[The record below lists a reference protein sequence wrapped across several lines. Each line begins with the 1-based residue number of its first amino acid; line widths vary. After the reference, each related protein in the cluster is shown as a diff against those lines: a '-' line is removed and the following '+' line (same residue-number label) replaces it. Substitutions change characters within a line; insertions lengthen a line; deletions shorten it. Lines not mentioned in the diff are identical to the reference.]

1 MNANTDSRENN
12 EENVPDASE
21 LLDFELIAKSQ
32 PEKSSGLWL
41 WVVLVLVLAGG
52 GWAGWMY
59 MEDQQEK
66 EVAATGTAPMILA
79 PKFPLKQK
87 PVSPGGMDVPD
98 RDKLV
103 YERMAGDQAAGGAGQ
118 VERLL
123 PPPEAPIQPPQTKPV
138 EASQTPA
145 PAIAE
150 TTADPAPTP
159 PPQALV
165 AQPEPKPA
173 EAVKPAPKPEP
184 APAPQ
189 PESAQAVAPQPAP
202 KSAPKPA
209 AQPTPK
215 PEPQPAPEPAPA
227 ATAKATGTAGQGYMV
242 QLSAVR
248 NEANARG
255 EWVRLAKK
263 HPDVLGGLELVIQRA
278 DLGAKGVFY
287 RVRAGWFANRA
298 EAKAICDELKKR
310 NVGCLIAKP

>member
-1 MNANTDSRENN
+1 MNANTDSREN

-66 EVAATGTAPMILA
+66 EVASTGTAPMILA

-123 PPPEAPIQPPQTKPV
+123 PPPETPIQPPQTKPV
-138 EASQTPA
+138 EPPQTSA

-150 TTADPAPTP
+150 TTPDPAPA
-159 PPQALV
+159 PPQAPG
-165 AQPEPKPA
+165 AKPEPKSEPKPV
-173 EAVKPAPKPEP
+173 EAVQPAPKPEP
-184 APAPQ
+184 KPEPVQATAAEPA
-189 PESAQAVAPQPAP
+189 AQPAP
-202 KSAPKPA
+202 KPEPKPA
-209 AQPTPK
+209 PTP
-215 PEPQPAPEPAPA
+215 APAPA

-255 EWVRLAKK
+255 EWARLAKK
-263 HPDVLGGLELVIQRA
+263 HPDVLGGLELVVQRA

-310 NVGCLIAKP
+310 NVGCLIARP

>member
-1 MNANTDSRENN
+1 MNANTDSREN

-66 EVAATGTAPMILA
+66 EVASTGTAPMILA

-123 PPPEAPIQPPQTKPV
+123 PPPETPIQPPQTKPV
-138 EASQTPA
+138 EMPQTPA
-145 PAIAE
+145 PSIAE
-150 TTADPAPTP
+150 ATPDRAPAPPQTP
-159 PPQALV
+159 GAKPEVKPVEV
-165 AQPEPKPA
+165 AQ
-173 EAVKPAPKPEP
+173 PAPKPEP
-184 APAPQ
+184 
-189 PESAQAVAPQPAP
+189 
-202 KSAPKPA
+202 KPV
-209 AQPTPK
+209 PK
-215 PEPQPAPEPAPA
+215 PEPVQTAAPQPSAPEPAPKPA
-227 ATAKATGTAGQGYMV
+227 TKPAPKPTPEPTATAKATGTAGQGYMV

-255 EWVRLAKK
+255 EWARLAKK
-263 HPDVLGGLELVIQRA
+263 HPDVLGGLELVVQRA

-310 NVGCLIAKP
+310 NVGCLIARP